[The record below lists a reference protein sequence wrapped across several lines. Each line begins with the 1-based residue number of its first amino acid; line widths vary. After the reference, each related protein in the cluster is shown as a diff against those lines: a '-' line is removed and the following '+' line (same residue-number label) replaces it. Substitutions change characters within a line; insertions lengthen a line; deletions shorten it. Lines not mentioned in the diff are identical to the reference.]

1 MRLAWFS
8 PMPPVPSGIAACSAQ
23 LVSALTPEHHI
34 DVFVDEP
41 VAKMAAALGDGSA
54 PLRSAHEFL
63 WRHRANPYDLTV
75 YQVGNSSHHD
85 FLWPYL
91 VRFPGLAVLHDAHL
105 HHARAAALLRTKRS
119 ADYRAELVANHPSI
133 SPDLAELAIAG
144 FDNHLYYSWPMT
156 RLVVQASRMTAVHT
170 SSLAA
175 ALTADTPGARV
186 ESIRLGHGQLTMDA
200 EVAAARRRVRST
212 RRIADEA
219 VLFGVFGGLT
229 PEKRVPQVL
238 DALESIIPYAPG
250 AHLLLAGTPA
260 SHYDVAAD
268 VRRRGLE
275 ARVTM
280 TGYLETESELTEC
293 IAACDVALSLRWPTA
308 REISGPW
315 LRALAAGRPT
325 VTMDLEHLSHVPS
338 LDPRTWTLNRGG
350 NRGSGIRGAGL
361 GIRDSGLGIG
371 AKTRGGTGDQET
383 RRAIRAHEISLF
395 RDLLPSG
402 FGNRDSR
409 NETQEAGS
417 GKRGADPVTIAVDI
431 MDEDHSLRLAMRRLA
446 SDPELRAKLGAA
458 GRAYWQQEHSPEG
471 MIDDYR
477 LALEAAAA
485 SPVPRPALPAH
496 LVNDGDGLLKAL
508 LADFGLGHTMSSAAR
523 PDGRSSG
530 EETHPVR

>member
-23 LVSALTPEHHI
+23 LVSSLIPEHHI

-41 VAKMAAALGDGSA
+41 VAKMAAALGDASA

-63 WRHRANPYDLTV
+63 WRHRAEPYDLTV

-91 VRFPGLAVLHDAHL
+91 FRFPGLAVLHDAHL

-119 ADYRAELVANHPSI
+119 ADYRAELVANHPVI

-156 RLVVQASRMTAVHT
+156 RLVVQASRLTAVHT

-175 ALTADTPGARV
+175 ALSADTPGAHV
-186 ESIRLGHGQLTMDA
+186 ESIRLGHGQLMMDA

-238 DALESIIPYAPG
+238 DALESLIPYAPG
-250 AHLLLAGTPA
+250 AHLLLAGTAA

-268 VRRRGLE
+268 VRRRGLD

-280 TGYLETESELTEC
+280 TGYLDTESELTEC

-315 LRALAAGRPT
+315 LRALAAGRAT
-325 VTMDLEHLSHVPS
+325 VIMDLEHLAHVPS
-338 LDPRTWTLNRGG
+338 LDPRTWTVNVGIRPRRSRFAAEAGD
-350 NRGSGIRGAGL
+350 SGLGTRGAGL
-361 GIRDSGLGIG
+361 GIRDSGFGKREAG
-371 AKTRGGTGDQET
+371 GRERG
-383 RRAIRAHEISLF
+383 
-395 RDLLPSG
+395 
-402 FGNRDSR
+402 
-409 NETQEAGS
+409 AGS
-417 GKRGADPVTIAVDI
+417 GKQEANPESRTPNPVTIAVDV

-446 SDPELRAKLGAA
+446 SDPELRTRLGAA
-458 GRAYWQQEHSPEG
+458 GRVYWRQEHAAEC

-477 LALEAAAA
+477 LALAAAAA

-508 LADFGLGHTMSSAAR
+508 LADFGLGHPMSRLAR
-523 PDGRSSG
+523 PDGRSGG
-530 EETHPVR
+530 EETR

>member
-23 LVSALTPEHHI
+23 LVAALTPEHHI

-41 VAKMAAALGDGSA
+41 VAKMAAALDDGSA

-63 WRHRANPYDLTV
+63 WRHRAEPYDLTV

-91 VRFPGLAVLHDAHL
+91 FRFPGLAVLHDAHL
-105 HHARAAALLRTKRS
+105 HHARAAALLRTKRA
-119 ADYRAELVANHPSI
+119 ADYRAELVANHPAV

-186 ESIRLGHGQLTMDA
+186 QSIRLGHGQLVMDA
-200 EVAAARRRVRST
+200 EVTAARRRVRST
-212 RRIADEA
+212 RQIADEA
-219 VLFGVFGGLT
+219 VMFGVFGGLT

-238 DALESIIPYAPG
+238 DALESLIPYAPG
-250 AHLLLAGTPA
+250 AHLLLAGTAA
-260 SHYDVAAD
+260 SHYDVVAD

-275 ARVTM
+275 SRVTM
-280 TGYLETESELTEC
+280 TGYLETEAELTEC

-325 VTMDLEHLSHVPS
+325 VILDLEHLAHVPS
-338 LDPRTWTLNRGG
+338 LDPRTWTLNV
-350 NRGSGIRGAGL
+350 RGS
-361 GIRDSGLGIG
+361 RDSGSGTRDSGFGIG
-371 AKTRGGTGDQET
+371 SETRGVTGDQET
-383 RRAIRAHEISLF
+383 KRALPGQDVSLS
-395 RDLLPSG
+395 RDLLYSG
-402 FGNRDSR
+402 ANPQSR
-409 NETQEAGS
+409 VPN
-417 GKRGADPVTIAVDI
+417 PVTIAVDI

-446 SDPELRAKLGAA
+446 ADADLRAKLGAA
-458 GRAYWQQEHSPEG
+458 GRTYWRQEHAPEC

-477 LALEAAAA
+477 LVLDAAAA
-485 SPVPRPALPAH
+485 SPVPRPTLPAH

-508 LADFGLGHTMSSAAR
+508 LADFGLGHPMSDTVR
-523 PDGRSSG
+523 TDGRSGG